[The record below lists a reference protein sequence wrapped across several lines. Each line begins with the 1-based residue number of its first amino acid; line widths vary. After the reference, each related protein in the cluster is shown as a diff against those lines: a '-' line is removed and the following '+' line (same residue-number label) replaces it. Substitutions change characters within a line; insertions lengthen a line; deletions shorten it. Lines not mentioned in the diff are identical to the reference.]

1 MSVALAGRCWIR
13 VRGADKQAVGEI
25 DTPVVIGGATIRPG
39 DALVLDA
46 DGGAVVERERVEQVL
61 AAALQREANESV
73 KRARLQRGELSYE
86 IDGLRALVQGASR

>member
-1 MSVALAGRCWIR
+1 MSVALAGRCEL
-13 VRGADKQAVGEI
+13 AVGEI

-39 DALVLDA
+39 DVLVLDA